1 MKFTVRPGAPVSA
14 GADSD
19 CQKPHIYARK
29 IYFLASSTKPSAEF
43 SRRGREN
50 KLKSVFSGDM
60 CIGKNTSQPASVES
74 GRPLTR
80 LCMQRAVTLRKNAG
94 IFENRVELVRHDKR
108 SWNPSDSR
116 SVAVGVV
123 LWGSPGLPQGLGVGA
138 FWVGAGAAGLGVT
151 ESNTVLA
158 EAHRPARP

>member
-1 MKFTVRPGAPVSA
+1 MRKFTVRPGVPVSA

-50 KLKSVFSGDM
+50 KLKSIFSGDM

-80 LCMQRAVTLRKNAG
+80 LCMQRAVTPRKNAG
-94 IFENRVELVRHDKR
+94 IFEKRVELFRHAE
-108 SWNPSDSR
+108 SAPVPIW
-116 SVAVGVV
+116 V
-123 LWGSPGLPQGLGVGA
+123 PGRTAP
-138 FWVGAGAAGLGVT
+138 
-151 ESNTVLA
+151 
-158 EAHRPARP
+158 